1 MEWQSK
7 DFRVAVGKSRH
18 SAYFF
23 LGIRCLLGYAF
34 IIKTWKE
41 ISPPFYLPNFT
52 IYTEARAS
60 QTRHLRNC
68 KGEEAFKRAELGVR
82 NFILRIE

>member
-18 SAYFF
+18 FAF

-52 IYTEARAS
+52 IYTEAKAS

-68 KGEEAFKRAELGVR
+68 KGEEAFRRAELGVR